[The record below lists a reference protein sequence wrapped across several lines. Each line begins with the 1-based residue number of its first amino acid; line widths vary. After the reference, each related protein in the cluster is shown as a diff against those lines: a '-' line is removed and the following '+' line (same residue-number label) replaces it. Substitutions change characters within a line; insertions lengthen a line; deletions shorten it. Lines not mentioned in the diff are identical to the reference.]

1 MVGVVIQIIIQIF
14 PILKII
20 KPKISFN
27 SNEYSK
33 RIWDALLPV
42 IAGGAVYQ
50 INFLV
55 SRAIASFGGEKTI
68 SFLTYAMR
76 FFEFPLGVFVYSI
89 SYVSLPFMAEG
100 GSYVSLPFMAE
111 GGKSRK
117 ESFSRAIFFSTAIVI
132 PATAGLILFSKP
144 IIYFVFGY
152 GKFVFEDVIGTAE
165 ALVMYSVGLISV
177 AISRIFITD
186 FQASGQ
192 LKIPV
197 ISGIIAFLVNAV
209 FCLILVEPLKHK
221 GIALASSISSFISMI
236 FLIAKSDNKKIFREV
251 LMGFLVSFP
260 ALVIIFISSIF
271 YLPNYLKIPK
281 VSSLLIFG
289 GIVLISSLVLLG
301 ALKKFNKK
309 TLME

>member
-33 RIWDALLPV
+33 RIRDALLPV

-100 GSYVSLPFMAE
+100 G
-111 GGKSRK
+111 KSRK

-152 GKFVFEDVIGTAE
+152 GKFGFEDVIGTAE
-165 ALVMYSVGLISV
+165 ALVMYSVGLIAV

-281 VSSLLIFG
+281 VISLLIFL
-289 GIVLISSLVLLG
+289 GIILISSLVLLG
-301 ALKKFNKK
+301 SLKKFNKK

>member
-1 MVGVVIQIIIQIF
+1 
-14 PILKII
+14 
-20 KPKISFN
+20 
-27 SNEYSK
+27 
-33 RIWDALLPV
+33 
-42 IAGGAVYQ
+42 VYQ

-100 GSYVSLPFMAE
+100 GE
-111 GGKSRK
+111 SRK

-152 GKFVFEDVIGTAE
+152 GKFGFEDVVGTSE
-165 ALVMYSVGLISV
+165 ALVMYSIGLLAV

-197 ISGIIAFLVNAV
+197 ISGIISFLTNAIL
-209 FCLILVEPLKHK
+209 CLILVEHLKHK
-221 GIALASSISSFISMI
+221 GIALASSISSFISMV
-236 FLIAKSDNKKIFREV
+236 FLIAKSENKKIFREV
-251 LMGFLVSFP
+251 LMGFLVSSP
-260 ALVIIFISSIF
+260 ALIIILTSSVF
-271 YLPNYLKIPK
+271 YLPNYLKLPK
-281 VSSLLIFG
+281 ISSFLIFG
-289 GIVLISSLVLLG
+289 GIVLVSSLVLLTS
-301 ALKKFNKK
+301 LKKFAKK
-309 TLME
+309 QK